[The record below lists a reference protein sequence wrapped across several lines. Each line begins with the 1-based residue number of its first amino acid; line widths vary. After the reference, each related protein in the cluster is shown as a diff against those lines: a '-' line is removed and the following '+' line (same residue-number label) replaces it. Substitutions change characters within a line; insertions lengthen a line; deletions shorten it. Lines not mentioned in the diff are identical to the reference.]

1 MVGTATTGLQPFCC
15 RLNVIWLLQD
25 RKKQD
30 STINALKSHLQHAKT
45 QVEALEARREE
56 EMQSVAKDK
65 EVQVEGLAAQVG
77 KQQKSRR
84 HLSGG
89 QRT

>member
-1 MVGTATTGLQPFCC
+1 MVRTATLGLQPNCC
-15 RLNVIWLLQD
+15 QLTAIWLLQD

-30 STINALKSHLQHAKT
+30 ATINALKSHLQRAKT
-45 QVEALEARREE
+45 QVEALKARREE

-65 EVQVEGLAAQVG
+65 EVQVEGVAAQVG
-77 KQQKSRR
+77 KQLRSRR
-84 HLSGG
+84 YLSGG